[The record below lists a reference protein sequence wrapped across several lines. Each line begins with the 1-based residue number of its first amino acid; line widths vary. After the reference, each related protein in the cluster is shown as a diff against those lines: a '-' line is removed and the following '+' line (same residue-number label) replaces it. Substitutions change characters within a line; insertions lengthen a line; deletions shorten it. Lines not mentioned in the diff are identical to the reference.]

1 MDKGWIKIHR
11 KILDWEWFDKAE
23 MVKLLIMFV
32 CKANIEDKEWQGMVV
47 RRGQFVTSLDKLS
60 AESGFSKQKIRTCL
74 KRFENT
80 KEITI
85 KSTNKYTIV
94 TICNYE
100 SYQISEDSNQH
111 AEQHSNNIQT
121 TNQQQQL
128 KNIRTKEIY
137 KESSTIV
144 EPKKKIS
151 LTLIE
156 NLEKRNKLF
165 YESLVPYVETYGKE
179 LIRAFY
185 DYWTEPNKSKTK
197 MRFELEKTWDV
208 KRRLNTWASREKIN
222 NKLNGTESKQQQQQ
236 QRANEILELNKR
248 LNESIR

>member
-47 RRGQFVTSLDKLS
+47 RRGQFITSLDKLS

-151 LTLIE
+151 LTLTE
-156 NLEKRNKLF
+156 NIEKRNKSF
-165 YESLVPYVETYGKE
+165 YKSLVPYVDVYGKE

-222 NKLNGTESKQQQQQ
+222 SKSHGTDKEQQQQE
-236 QRANEILELNKR
+236 RANKIIELNKR
-248 LNESIR
+248 LNNSSY

>member
-47 RRGQFVTSLDKLS
+47 RRGQFITSLDKLS

-128 KNIRTKEIY
+128 KNIRNKEIY

-156 NLEKRNKLF
+156 NLEKRNKSF
-165 YESLVPYVETYGKE
+165 YESLVPYVDVYGKE

-222 NKLNGTESKQQQQQ
+222 SKSHGTDKEQQQQD
-236 QRANEILELNKR
+236 RANEIIELNKR
-248 LNESIR
+248 LNDAGY